1 MPQDDRYPWEDEG
14 DLPWA
19 SDELEALCSE
29 SNDDAWRG
37 STHLAD
43 WPEDLAGPEYWL
55 YKSQDDAGNA

>member
-1 MPQDDRYPWEDEG
+1 MPLDDRLPWDSDG

-19 SDELEALCSE
+19 SEQPEALSSE
-29 SNDDAWRG
+29 SDEAWRG